1 MWQHQFSQVE
11 KATSK
16 ISALGECP
24 FYTKKYFSQ
33 RITIEK
39 VWESIKSLKTENGP
53 DLDNTTKCSDRNLI
67 EHLQSGYY
75 PNSWNKG

>member
-1 MWQHQFSQVE
+1 M
-11 KATSK
+11 
-16 ISALGECP
+16 
-24 FYTKKYFSQ
+24 
-33 RITIEK
+33 TIEK